1 MSDDVMA
8 RPAAREL
15 PDQDAVRPDA
25 IRLQPATP
33 GTQRTTRS
41 PFTSQRPRLF
51 KLATPV
57 LGDTSEAEDVVQEV
71 TMTRGS
77 VATMPEQNAATEH
90 KVDERFARLVE
101 PELDVLLRVAI
112 SLADQRADAEDL
124 VQDTLLRAYRS
135 MDSFDGRHPRAWLL
149 TILRNARINS
159 TRRRRPQLLD
169 EPDAIERV
177 RGGWPGSG
185 SSAGAE
191 QVVVDD
197 MFDSAIAEAVREL
210 PLGFRRVVHLVDVQ
224 GLSYADCAQLLGIP
238 KGTVMSRL
246 HRARKRVRARLAECG
261 LGPQTVTGT

>member
-1 MSDDVMA
+1 MLRSTNT
-8 RPAAREL
+8 EGS
-15 PDQDAVRPDA
+15 AVKR
-25 IRLQPATP
+25 
-33 GTQRTTRS
+33 
-41 PFTSQRPRLF
+41 
-51 KLATPV
+51 
-57 LGDTSEAEDVVQEV
+57 
-71 TMTRGS
+71 
-77 VATMPEQNAATEH
+77 PEQNAASER

-169 EPDAIERV
+169 EPDAVERM
-177 RGGWPGSG
+177 GGWPGSG

-197 MFDSAIAEAVREL
+197 MFDSAITEAVRAL
-210 PLGFRRVVHLVDVQ
+210 PLGSRRVVHLVDVE
-224 GLSYADCAQLLGIP
+224 GLSYADCAGLLGIP

-246 HRARKRVRARLAECG
+246 HRARKRVRAHLDAA
-261 LGPQTVTGT
+261 